1 MSGVQLIAEE
11 QRMKEYELNL
21 SVLLEESDSDKGKE
35 NLLAGIIAY
44 SHSSCKNP
52 FCWSKN
58 HVIYD
63 PLLKR
68 EFAPQLIVKEKES
81 ALRFYLKCIY
91 DQALAHKKTNE
102 RMLDFVEFSLVEMGD
117 FSTHCFVLA
126 ELHAREE
133 SLGLLERLRLHRLR
147 LILQEQSQAFN
158 RLIYGGRIELDEVL
172 KGEETFELILRDI
185 DSYCRRS
192 VEVWTDAMQREV
204 DVGALKQKLREN
216 FALIPTLNEKWNSLA
231 KFLNVQRHWK
241 HAYLSFALFLKNQKL
256 KNKDLSFNDED

>member
-1 MSGVQLIAEE
+1 
-11 QRMKEYELNL
+11 MKHERGRCPNSACSLKQI
-21 SVLLEESDSDKGKE
+21 SV
-35 NLLAGIIAY
+35 
-44 SHSSCKNP
+44 
-52 FCWSKN
+52 
-58 HVIYD
+58 YD
-63 PLLKR
+63 PILKQ
-68 EFAPQLIVKEKES
+68 EFSTLSIVKEKES

-172 KGEETFELILRDI
+172 RGEETF
-185 DSYCRRS
+185 
-192 VEVWTDAMQREV
+192 
-204 DVGALKQKLREN
+204 
-216 FALIPTLNEKWNSLA
+216 
-231 KFLNVQRHWK
+231 
-241 HAYLSFALFLKNQKL
+241 
-256 KNKDLSFNDED
+256 